1 MIRARSELAVAT
13 QPTEQ
18 RTAKNRYPLRCEICR
33 ELYFVDEGTI
43 QRVYS
48 ALTGDPSNIPFSC
61 ENCEAGFAEASY
73 L

>member
-1 MIRARSELAVAT
+1 MIRARSELALAT
-13 QPTEQ
+13 QTTEH
-18 RTAKNRYPLRCEICR
+18 RTAKNRHPLRCEMCR
-33 ELYFVDEGTI
+33 EFYSVDEGTV

-48 ALTGDPSNIPFSC
+48 ALTYDPSNIPSSC

>member
-1 MIRARSELAVAT
+1 VIRARSELALAT
-13 QPTEQ
+13 QPTEH
-18 RTAKNRYPLRCEICR
+18 RTAKNRHPLRCEMCG
-33 ELYFVDEGTI
+33 ELYFVGEGTV

-48 ALTGDPSNIPFSC
+48 ALTGDPSNIAFSC